1 MGSRVRVRVEV
12 GRVVLRMELSDDDS
26 ANIADEDE
34 GEPVTVASARTR
46 VVTGVV
52 ARHGQITAVS
62 ASALYRARMS
72 LAKATRPVTR

>member
-12 GRVVLRMELSDDDS
+12 GRVVLRIDLSDDDP
-26 ANIADEDE
+26 ADIALEDE

-52 ARHGQITAVS
+52 ARHGHITPVS
-62 ASALYRARMS
+62 TSVLYRTRMS